1 MKKARVVL
9 PLVAIMLLLIV
20 SLANAQ
26 YAGYY
31 IGTVYQVVNPG
42 IDPVDV
48 TITYYD
54 GDGAVAATRTIEDLA
69 GGASQLVRVPSEETT
84 LGEGLYSASVSS
96 LSPVQVI
103 VNEELYPDGNTTS
116 PVPPF
121 ASYAG
126 VSEGATTVYLTAVM
140 YNYFNYYTDMFIMN
154 VGTADANVEIEYIPG
169 EQGGI
174 VTGAPLTETA
184 IVIPMNASIL
194 HSQKDMTALGAPD
207 GSGYFTGRFLGSA
220 IITSDQPLAVVVNQ
234 HNTVAT
240 KLMTYN
246 GITEGSTMQAVP
258 VHMRGYYGYYTATTV
273 LNLDETLPAC
283 VKFTYTPNADRSLR
297 SDGGDASAVVEVVH
311 VIDPLMS
318 ILRYDGTTATDD
330 QSDLDDDIPFTRFYG
345 ALAIESVT
353 GTYGETTC
361 ATAVPVA
368 VQINTESIPTGS
380 SQGGS
385 TLGSDVNMATTSV
398 SLPIILSDFYTYY
411 TSTQILNLTGAEI
424 TCEVTYTSGP
434 ESSVPGHT
442 ATYTHTIPANSLID
456 LYEGTG
462 GGERGDINTDAQW
475 CASGACRFLGAAVV
489 TCDGDIVSFT
499 NEERNIN
506 LKDSMYSW
514 NDFNVLP

>member
-1 MKKARVVL
+1 M
-9 PLVAIMLLLIV
+9 
-20 SLANAQ
+20 
-26 YAGYY
+26 
-31 IGTVYQVVNPG
+31 
-42 IDPVDV
+42 
-48 TITYYD
+48 
-54 GDGAVAATRTIEDLA
+54 
-69 GGASQLVRVPSEETT
+69 
-84 LGEGLYSASVSS
+84 
-96 LSPVQVI
+96 
-103 VNEELYPDGNTTS
+103 
-116 PVPPF
+116 
-121 ASYAG
+121 
-126 VSEGATTVYLTAVM
+126 
-140 YNYFNYYTDMFIMN
+140 
-154 VGTADANVEIEYIPG
+154 
-169 EQGGI
+169 
-174 VTGAPLTETA
+174 
-184 IVIPMNASIL
+184 
-194 HSQKDMTALGAPD
+194 
-207 GSGYFTGRFLGSA
+207 
-220 IITSDQPLAVVVNQ
+220 
-234 HNTVAT
+234 
-240 KLMTYN
+240 
-246 GITEGSTMQAVP
+246 
-258 VHMRGYYGYYTATTV
+258 
-273 LNLDETLPAC
+273 
-283 VKFTYTPNADRSLR
+283 
-297 SDGGDASAVVEVVH
+297 EVVH

-318 ILRYDGTTATDD
+318 ALRYDGTTATDD